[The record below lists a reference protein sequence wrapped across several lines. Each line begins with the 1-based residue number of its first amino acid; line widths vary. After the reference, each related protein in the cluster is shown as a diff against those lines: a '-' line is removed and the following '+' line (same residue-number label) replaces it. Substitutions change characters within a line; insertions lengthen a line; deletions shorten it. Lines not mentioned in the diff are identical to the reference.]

1 MLKIYITV
9 FETKGDGMGVKVL
22 EDYLVTKK
30 DIEDLRSYDT
40 LSFQLADKLEKVEKI
55 NDEITT
61 PF

>member
-40 LSFQLADKLEKVEKI
+40 LSFQLADKLEEVEKI